1 MDIKQK
7 ITRRRLLKK
16 VGISLA
22 GAGLYAGI
30 IPYMQQLSSR
40 YVIQSSDVQK
50 DILQKPVNPTA
61 ISETE
66 KPDLSVEEINFMA
79 NHEVITSDTL
89 RRVVSLTYDDVT
101 EDSQLT
107 ELLDVYQEHG
117 VKATFFVMGADLI
130 HCKVNVPRL
139 IEEGHDLAF
148 HGWVHDMPFTQ
159 LSDEAIHTQFRMFTY
174 QIRNMLPGY
183 RVRYFRAPF
192 GDRNLRVKEIAA
204 QWGMQHVL
212 WSLESGGNDKS
223 TLSNVVD
230 RVKNGDIVLS
240 HVNRIYDVSD
250 ADMILRALI
259 RKGYS
264 VEALST
270 SIAAS
275 MKYSPT

>member
-7 ITRRRLLKK
+7 ITRRKLLKN

-22 GAGLYAGI
+22 GAGLYAGLN
-30 IPYMQQLSSR
+30 PTMQDLSSR
-40 YVIQSSDVQK
+40 NVIQTSDVNK
-50 DILQKPVNPTA
+50 DTLQKPIDPTA
-61 ISETE
+61 ISETQ
-66 KPDLSVEEINFMA
+66 KPDLPIEEINFMA
-79 NHEVITSDTL
+79 NHEVVTGDTL
-89 RRVVSLTYDDVT
+89 RKVISITYDDVT
-101 EDSQLT
+101 DDSQLT
-107 ELLDVYQEHG
+107 ELLDVYLEHG

-192 GDRNLRVKEIAA
+192 GDRNLRVRGIAA

-230 RVKNGDIVLS
+230 RAKNGDIVLS
-240 HVNRIYDVSD
+240 HVNRIYDIADV
-250 ADMILRALI
+250 DMILRVLI
-259 RKGYS
+259 RKGFS

-275 MKYSPT
+275 MKYSPN

>member
-1 MDIKQK
+1 MDMEKK
-7 ITRRRLLKK
+7 ITRRKLLKK

-22 GAGLYAGI
+22 GASLYAGI
-30 IPYMQQLSSR
+30 FPHTQLSSSTL
-40 YVIQSSDVQK
+40 VKQTTGSEK
-50 DILQKPVNPTA
+50 DPLQKPANPTE

-66 KPDLSVEEINFMA
+66 KPDLPVEEINFMA
-79 NHEVITSDTL
+79 NHEIITGDTL
-89 RRVVSLTYDDVT
+89 RRVVSITYDDVT
-101 EDSQLT
+101 EDKQLT
-107 ELLDVYQEHG
+107 ELLDIYLEHG
-117 VKATFFVMGADLI
+117 VKATFFVMGADLV

-159 LSDEAIHTQFRMFTY
+159 LSDKAIHTQFRKFTHE
-174 QIRNMLPGY
+174 IHTMLPGY

-230 RVKNGDIVLS
+230 RVKNGDIILS
-240 HVNRIYDVSD
+240 HVNRVFDISD
-250 ADMILRALI
+250 ADMILRTLI

-270 SIAAS
+270 AVPAA
-275 MKYSPT
+275 MKYNPT